1 MGKNNK
7 IKATSKEDYYV
18 TINKKDIRHLTV
30 LLNYNGPIKAPIK
43 KGEKVAEL
51 VIKKKDEN
59 LKVLPLFATEDLN
72 KVNFFQSL
80 ITSLNY
86 LIWGDV

>member
-1 MGKNNK
+1 MRHKHLISLISDSTV
-7 IKATSKEDYYV
+7 IKV
-18 TINKKDIRHLTV
+18 F
-30 LLNYNGPIKAPIK
+30 G
-43 KGEKVAEL
+43 
-51 VIKKKDEN
+51 IKKKDEN